1 MSRATSTLTDARLD
15 RVADISRDLGAV
27 ATALHDT
34 TGASVEA
41 ALECARETFRVGET
55 VRQWWGRAVATVGQP
70 ADGQDVAKE
79 GPTDDLYGD
88 DILWSERQADLLRR
102 RAAGELVDDAELD
115 WPNIAEAIASM
126 GRSELRSCRSLVRQ
140 ALRCMLKAE
149 AWPLSKDAPTWRA
162 DAIDFRRQAR
172 DAFTPSMRQ
181 RIDLAGLYA
190 DALAA
195 TPETLDGQAPLPL
208 PETCPVTLDELL
220 GEP

>member
-1 MSRATSTLTDARLD
+1 MSRATGTLTDARLD

-27 ATALHDT
+27 ATALHHD

-55 VRQWWGRAVATVGQP
+55 VRQWWGRAVGRVGDP
-70 ADGQDVAKE
+70 ADSHEAAQEA
-79 GPTDDLYGD
+79 PTDDLYGD

-102 RAAGELVDDAELD
+102 RAAGELVDDAKLD

-126 GRSELRSCRSLVRQ
+126 GRSELRSCRSLLRQ

-149 AWPLSKDAPTWRA
+149 AWPLSKDAPSWRA
-162 DAIDFRRQAR
+162 DAIDLRRQAR

-195 TPETLDGQAPLPL
+195 TPEALDGQAPLPV
-208 PETCPVTLDELL
+208 PDVCPVTLDELL